1 MLISF
6 FTVYIETHRV
16 QCIWKWGAYMQTMK
30 VPFSNIT
37 ELKKS
42 PTKLFEEAKSR
53 KTGVYVFNR
62 DQPAGVVLAVADYE
76 ELVNQNE
83 ELQDR
88 LFELE
93 QDYVV
98 SQRLIKQEKENK
110 PLMADKTVRGPAADD
125 VPIIDEN
132 DGWEWYGNQWGE
144 VRIGLFVGS

>member
-1 MLISF
+1 
-6 FTVYIETHRV
+6 
-16 QCIWKWGAYMQTMK
+16 MQTMK

-125 VPIIDEN
+125 VPTIDEN
-132 DGWEWYGNQWGE
+132 DGWE
-144 VRIGLFVGS
+144 